1 MAAVMTVGCGSAS
14 EDEVLPLPQQP
25 GSESPITISGNLSEE
40 GTVTRATGLET
51 YYKNFKVWAF
61 KNLTGT
67 ATQIVMD
74 EYNVNWVANTAHTS
88 TSNTNDWEYVNQQDL
103 GGTEQS
109 IKYWD
114 FSALAYRFFGV
125 AGSTETNVPTG
136 KYVYEPG
143 TSDPTAYEVTY
154 KSDAENESTIPYY
167 SRLSYVESDG
177 YGKPVQL
184 EFIKPLSKVR
194 FIFIFEEPDKAAE
207 TELTNPD
214 FRPTNG
220 NTIKMKGKVK
230 ITYNL
235 TGTTNR
241 ESFSADAEAEGITA
255 LTKDYYTSVS
265 TTTMNPDTENEQE
278 VVTSPYLNADSSESA
293 LGKVYTVL
301 PTPNG
306 QGSYTMTVKVNGDPK
321 TAVVPADFMVWQPGY
336 LYTYIFKIHVDGSVT
351 IDNVQSAFTQWQ
363 YHSLIE
369 DHVVYNW

>member
-1 MAAVMTVGCGSAS
+1 MTVACGPAS
-14 EDEVLPLPQQP
+14 EEEVLP
-25 GSESPITISGNLSEE
+25 SPPPVQEAPIVLSGNLSEE
-40 GTVTRATGLET
+40 ATVTRAEGLET
-51 YYKNFKVWAF
+51 YYQSFKVWAF
-61 KNLTGT
+61 KNPTVST
-67 ATQIVMD
+67 VQMVMD
-74 EYNVNWVANTAHTS
+74 EYTVNWIANTT
-88 TSNTNDWEYVNQQDL
+88 TSNTDNWEYVNQQLL
-103 GGTEQS
+103 GDTEQS

-114 FSALAYRFFGV
+114 FSAQAYRFFGV
-125 AGSTETNVPTG
+125 AGASETNVPVG
-136 KYVYEPG
+136 VYKPNATSPTSFEVSY
-143 TSDPTAYEVTY
+143 TSDA
-154 KSDAENESTIPYY
+154 KDESSIPYY
-167 SRLSYVESDG
+167 SHLWYGESDD

-184 EFIKPLSKVR
+184 VFIKPLAKVR
-194 FIFIFEEPDKAAE
+194 FIFIFEEPAKAAE
-207 TELTNPD
+207 TELTYPD
-214 FRPTNG
+214 FRPSNG
-220 NTIKMKGKVK
+220 NTIKMKGKVEV
-230 ITYNL
+230 TYSL

-241 ESFSADAEAEGITA
+241 ESFSVDAEAEGITA